1 MGDGDKIRIEPE
13 QRDQAEIARE
23 LFLKQAAKIE
33 SDRPHLYNLEEE
45 FALSR
50 RNRSLRSLFLVLG
63 FIVVAVGAT
72 VFLTLN
78 IQNQNRRIRVA
89 ITDFEDVTLRDLLSS
104 ARKNGEVLA
113 SAKSSLDA
121 IRQELAQKGQ
131 ALRDDTT
138 GKIAILDAKGL
149 SADEHE
155 SAVRDLRQQEE
166 TGLAALAA
174 QYSSRLKAKQAEVNA
189 AQKEVDAYDSRQ
201 LEAAKKQAAVLNNQ
215 QRLHDLE
222 MEQMTS
228 QYEKK
233 LKALADESEMKL
245 TSLKLNH
252 EQVINALILKYNPVF
267 DTPDIVPILSAP
279 VDDSVGPT
287 VPALQAQMAGRR
299 YVADGLLPSLDQR
312 VTQRALLY
320 SRLSRIPYQNSVP
333 SVLQHLDFLDRTVM
347 RAYEDIALRLTQIAK
362 DNEETIRTQKAL
374 IAEQSQVIQ
383 QVRMAFGFYARKIAE
398 NGFIVDARN
407 KQKIALFLNPSYVVA
422 NGDLGLVFRQDD
434 EFIGTIR
441 FAVTSG
447 VVSAQQIEIAANKTI
462 QPFDK
467 FLIKRK

>member
-1 MGDGDKIRIEPE
+1 MGDDDKIRIEFERRE
-13 QRDQAEIARE
+13 QTEIARE
-23 LFLKQAAKIE
+23 FYLKQAVRIE
-33 SDRPHLYNLEEE
+33 SDGPHLYNLEEE

-50 RNRSLRSLFLVLG
+50 RNRSLRSVFLVLG

-104 ARKNGEVLA
+104 ARKNGEALA
-113 SAKSSLDA
+113 SARSSLDA
-121 IRQELAQKGQ
+121 LRQELAQKRQ
-131 ALRDDTT
+131 ALSDDTA

-149 SADEHE
+149 STGEHE
-155 SAVRDLRQQEE
+155 SAVRDLRQQGE

-174 QYSSRLKAKQAEVNA
+174 QYASGLRAKQAEVDA
-189 AQKEVDAYDSRQ
+189 AQKQVDAYDSRQ
-201 LEAAKKQAAVLNNQ
+201 LEAAKRQAEVLNNQ
-215 QRLHDLE
+215 QRLHELE
-222 MEQMTS
+222 MEQMTNR
-228 QYEKK
+228 YEAK
-233 LKALADESEMKL
+233 LKALTEQSELKL
-245 TSLKLNH
+245 TALRLNQ
-252 EQVINALILKYNPVF
+252 EQVIAALTLKYNPVF

-287 VPALQAQMAGRR
+287 VPALQAQMAGRQ
-299 YVADGLLPSLDQR
+299 YVADGLLPGLGQR

-320 SRLSRIPYQNSVP
+320 SRLSRIPYQNSIP
-333 SVLQHLDFLDRTVM
+333 SALQHLDFLDRSVM
-347 RAYEDIALRLTQIAK
+347 RSYEDIALRLTQIAK
-362 DNEETIRTQKAL
+362 DNEETIKTQKAL
-374 IAEQSQVIQ
+374 IVEQTQVIQ
-383 QVRMAFGFYARKIAE
+383 QVRAAFGFYARKIAE

-407 KQKIALFLNPSYVVA
+407 KEKIAIFLNPSYTVA

-441 FAVTSG
+441 FAVITG
-447 VVSAQQIEIAANKTI
+447 VVSAQQIEISANKTI

>member
-1 MGDGDKIRIEPE
+1 MGDDNKIRIESE
-13 QRDQAEIARE
+13 LRGQAEIARD
-23 LFLKQAAKIE
+23 LFLKQAARIE
-33 SDRPHLYNLEEE
+33 SDRPHLYNLEDE

-50 RNRSLRSLFLVLG
+50 RNRSLRSFLLVLG
-63 FIVVAVGAT
+63 FIVVAVGVT

-104 ARKNGEVLA
+104 ARKNGEALA
-113 SAKSSLDA
+113 SAKTGLDA
-121 IRQELAQKGQ
+121 LRQELAQKRQ
-131 ALRDDTT
+131 ALRDDTE
-138 GKIAILDAKGL
+138 GKIAILDARGL
-149 SADEHE
+149 AANEHV

-174 QYSSRLKAKQAEVNA
+174 QYSSRLRARQAEVDA
-189 AQKEVDAYDSRQ
+189 AQKQVDAYDSRQ
-201 LEAAKKQAAVLNNQ
+201 LEAAKKQAEVLNNQ

-222 MEQMTS
+222 MEQMTN

-233 LKALADESEMKL
+233 LKALANESEMKL
-245 TSLKLNH
+245 TALKLNH

-267 DTPDIVPILSAP
+267 DTPDVVPILSAP

-287 VPALQAQMAGRR
+287 VPLLQAQMAGRR
-299 YVADGLLPSLDQR
+299 YVADSLLPSLSQS

-320 SRLSRIPYQNSVP
+320 ARLSRIPYQNSVP
-333 SVLQHLDFLDRTVM
+333 SVLQHLDFLDRFAM
-347 RAYEDIALRLTQIAK
+347 RSYEDIALRLTQIAK
-362 DNEETIRTQKAL
+362 DNEETIKTQKAQ
-374 IAEQSQVIQ
+374 IAEQAQVIQ
-383 QVRMAFGFYARKIAE
+383 QVRAAFGFYARMIAE

-407 KQKIALFLNPSYVVA
+407 KEKIAVFLNPSYTVA

-441 FAVTSG
+441 FAVATG
-447 VVSAQQIEIAANKTI
+447 VVSAQQIEISANKTI